1 MVREII
7 KDEFSSSLTMTGINM
22 ATSLPELVGD
32 FKAMKEE
39 AKERAKALERD
50 SESLEDIKATLKFL
64 DTINNM

>member
-7 KDEFSSSLTMTGINM
+7 KDEFNSSLTMAGISM

-39 AKERAKALERD
+39 AKEKAEDLERD
-50 SESLEDIKATLKFL
+50 SEKLEDIKTSLKFL
-64 DTINNM
+64 ETINNM